1 MKYTAYSAADDWLF
15 TPPFEAKK
23 GSHTLEFRA
32 RAEKYRYPE
41 SIEVTLGRDVLPGES
56 QTVIAS
62 YPEINSTLS
71 ELYTVDFSV
80 PSDGV
85 WYIGLHATTQDP
97 WGLYISSCSIISNV
111 ISGID
116 GLECMNEVYFDR
128 SNHSLVFDK
137 GGDIQI
143 INAAGVTVVYCESE
157 SGRMNLSQLPAGLY
171 IAHVVTEEG
180 KTIQIKFIK

>member
-1 MKYTAYSAADDWLF
+1 MPIADTKSWVYDATEKEMKYTAYSAADDWLF

-41 SIEVTLGRDVLPGES
+41 SIEVTLGSDVLPGES

-80 PSDGV
+80 PVRRDLIYRFTCYYPRSVG
-85 WYIGLHATTQDP
+85 I
-97 WGLYISSCSIISNV
+97 V
-111 ISGID
+111 I
-116 GLECMNEVYFDR
+116 
-128 SNHSLVFDK
+128 
-137 GGDIQI
+137 
-143 INAAGVTVVYCESE
+143 
-157 SGRMNLSQLPAGLY
+157 
-171 IAHVVTEEG
+171 
-180 KTIQIKFIK
+180 